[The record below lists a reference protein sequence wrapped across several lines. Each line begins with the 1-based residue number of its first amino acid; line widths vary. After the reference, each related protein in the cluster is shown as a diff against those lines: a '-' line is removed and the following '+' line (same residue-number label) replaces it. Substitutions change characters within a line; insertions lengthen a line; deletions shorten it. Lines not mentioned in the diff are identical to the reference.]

1 MGLFENR
8 IKSLES
14 AAYKL
19 LNEYAPPTNPFLKNR
34 QPEVS
39 TLEDRERQI
48 GLQKGLS
55 ILFGGGSLPS
65 KVRELLNLG
74 KKTPLLS
81 GINPN
86 DPKPPYESDDMES
99 RRTQPGYGIS
109 PPTTPSGGFGF
120 GGKTRPN
127 YVFPSNVQGRTT
139 PSTFKSYGSEN
150 EFFERMATLRSKQ
163 ADLRRERASLRKT
176 MTGDKTSGT
185 QTPDIQ
191 NKIAD
196 LRGQEIAAGEEAQFL
211 RAQRGRQKSREMTD
225 KGIAQS
231 RRLAGR

>member
-8 IKSLES
+8 IKSLEE
-14 AAYKL
+14 AVNKV
-19 LNEYAPPTNPFLKNR
+19 LNEYAPPTNPFLKDR
-34 QPEVS
+34 QTEVS
-39 TLEDRERQI
+39 TLEDRARQI

-55 ILFGGGSLPS
+55 SLFGGGSLPS
-65 KVRELLNLG
+65 KVGGLSELG
-74 KKTPLLS
+74 KIGLS
-81 GINPN
+81 TV
-86 DPKPPYESDDMES
+86 KPFYDMKPYSSSDMES

-109 PPTTPSGGFGF
+109 PTTTPSGSSGF
-120 GGKTRPN
+120 GGKTSPN
-127 YVFPSNVQGRTT
+127 YVIPSNVQGRTT
-139 PSTFKSYGSEN
+139 PSTFKSYGSED

-163 ADLRRERASLRKT
+163 ADLRRERSSVRKT

-196 LRGQEIAAGEEAQFL
+196 LRGQEIASREEAQFL
-211 RAQRGRQKSREMTD
+211 RAQRGREKSKEMTQ
-225 KGIAQS
+225 KGIEQS